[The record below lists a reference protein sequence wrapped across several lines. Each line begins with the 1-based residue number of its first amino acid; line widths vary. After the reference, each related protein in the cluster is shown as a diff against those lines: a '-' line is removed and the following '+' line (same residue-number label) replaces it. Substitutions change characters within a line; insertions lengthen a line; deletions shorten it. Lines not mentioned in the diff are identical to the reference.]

1 MSDSSSMSNIERA
14 KRLEE
19 KYKKEFPQG
28 TPIIVACEKG
38 NLVDLIVF
46 IDRHIAVNTG
56 VTVKQLLEEI
66 GKDSDGY
73 QKNTLMAAARWEEHA
88 VLAEL
93 LSWGVDPSITDSI
106 GQNAL
111 HYSAYNNKKSTRCTE
126 LLLKKMPLESIN
138 KMDLDEGTAL
148 DGAYLNDSPIK
159 NDLVQLIR
167 QYGGKAN
174 WYDRNGRLVGKGNG
188 DLNDNNNVG
197 SSSSGLSSSI
207 PSKRKRVSSSSKKTK
222 TSTKEDKCPICQQNI
237 LSNNSKWNKND
248 ELFTENQ
255 QVIIA
260 KCCGV
265 AYHLDCF
272 LKMVQNF
279 SRCAACNTPLGL
291 TDYRKPEMAIQ
302 LYNLKF

>member
-1 MSDSSSMSNIERA
+1 MSDSSSMSNTERA

-19 KYKKEFPQG
+19 KYKKEFPRG
-28 TPIIVACEKG
+28 TPIILACEKG
-38 NLVDLIVF
+38 NLVDLKVF
-46 IDRHIAVNTG
+46 IDGHDVVGTG

-73 QKNTLMAAARWEEHA
+73 EKNTLMAAARYEEHA
-88 VLAEL
+88 VLVEL

-126 LLLKKMPLESIN
+126 LLLKKMSLESIN
-138 KMDLDEGTAL
+138 KKDWDGGTAL

-197 SSSSGLSSSI
+197 SSSMSK
-207 PSKRKRVSSSSKKTK
+207 KRKIVSSSSREQPTK
-222 TSTKEDKCPICQQNI
+222 ITTEQDRCPICQKNI
-237 LSNNSKWNKND
+237 LSNNCTWNNNG
-248 ELFTENQ
+248 ELVDDENQ
-255 QVIIA
+255 KIIITN
-260 KCCGV
+260 CCNT
-265 AYHLDCF
+265 AYHEKCY
-272 LKMVQNF
+272 VQMLEYRNI
-279 SRCAACNTPLGL
+279 CAICKRTLIG
-291 TDYRKPEMAIQ
+291 YRNPIKTLAIK